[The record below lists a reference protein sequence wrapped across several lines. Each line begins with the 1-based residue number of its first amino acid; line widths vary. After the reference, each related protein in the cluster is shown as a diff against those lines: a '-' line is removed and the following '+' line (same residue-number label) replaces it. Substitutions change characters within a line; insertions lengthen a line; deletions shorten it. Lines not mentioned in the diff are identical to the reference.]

1 MLQHEILKLILSTET
16 KGGPW
21 SMAAPQ
27 QLVDVKVKVESKPSG
42 KPLCLLD
49 LKVAKDQ
56 SSGIEKI
63 SLEMSPE
70 TLLAAVESL
79 NKVRAQLDSIAKK
92 TSA

>member
-1 MLQHEILKLILSTET
+1 
-16 KGGPW
+16 
-21 SMAAPQ
+21 MAAPQ

-49 LKVAKDQ
+49 LKVAKDL
-56 SSGIEKI
+56 SSEAEEVC
-63 SLEMSPE
+63 LEMSPE

-79 NKVRAQLDSIAKK
+79 NKVRTQLDSIAKK